1 MMGYNFPCK
10 RLLFRGASFP
20 SVALCK
26 EPLDQACFRSALC
39 LEHHISI
46 YSALRNDSCIP
57 RHCLKD
63 SRNGRIVP
71 PFNFE
76 LSVVQAMA
84 GHRTTVNHNLRWK
97 RRPLWFRKTSDASP
111 RTTINRF
118 SHNRYSSMTWT
129 ICGSFITATV
139 LGNTIVKRRR
149 PT

>member
-1 MMGYNFPCK
+1 MMGYNIPCK
-10 RLLFRGASFP
+10 RLLFRGASFS

-26 EPLDQACFRSALC
+26 ESLDQACFRSALC

-57 RHCLKD
+57 RHSLKD

-84 GHRTTVNHNLRWK
+84 EPQNHGEPQFAMEATTTVVPKNKRRQPPNHN
-97 RRPLWFRKTSDASP
+97 
-111 RTTINRF
+111 
-118 SHNRYSSMTWT
+118 
-129 ICGSFITATV
+129 
-139 LGNTIVKRRR
+139 
-149 PT
+149 